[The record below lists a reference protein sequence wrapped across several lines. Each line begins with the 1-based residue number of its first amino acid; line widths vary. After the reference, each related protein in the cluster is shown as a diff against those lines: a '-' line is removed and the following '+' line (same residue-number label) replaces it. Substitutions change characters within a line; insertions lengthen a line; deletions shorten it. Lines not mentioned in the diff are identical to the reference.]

1 MTGRE
6 RVLVLLE
13 KAQTEGTYS
22 NLALDA
28 ELEKN
33 SSERAFITALFYGV
47 TERRMTLDHIIRTYS
62 KTEFDKIDN
71 KTLQLL
77 RMGLYQLLYMEIPD
91 SAAVNETVKLSPERS
106 KGFINAILRSFLRDN
121 KIIRLDGLDE
131 LSSLSVRY
139 SCARWIVKMWVN
151 DYGIQQAEKLL
162 SASFDRPPVY
172 ARVNTLLCDADEL
185 IYELAEDGV
194 RAERYNDSENCVV
207 IENPG
212 SINRLRAYRNGL
224 FHIQDI
230 SSQNC
235 CEFLDPKPGQTII
248 DMCAAPGGKSFT
260 VAEMMKNKGAVY
272 STDLYESR
280 TELIKSGAQ
289 RLGLSIII
297 TRTGDSSVF
306 DESMPIA
313 DRVLCDVPCSGF
325 GVIRRKP
332 EIKYKSKSEADD
344 ITDVQKKIVINAVK
358 YLKPGGM
365 MVYSTCTLRRAENE
379 DMTEWIKEE
388 TNGLDLIGMNTYFPD
403 EKGGDGFFMALF
415 RKQV

>member
-33 SSERAFITALFYGV
+33 SSERAFIPALFYGV

-62 KTEFDKIDN
+62 KTEFDKIEN